1 MKKIITAKINLRAV
15 QQEHVYPGKKGDWLD
30 IVIIPTANS
39 QWSTHLIV
47 QDTGEANRLIKSQR
61 PIIGNGI
68 QRSLLEGK
76 TKPGRGFAPGGVI
89 AA

>member
-15 QQEHVYPGKKGDWLD
+15 QQEHVYQGQKGDWLD

-68 QRSLLEGK
+68 QRSLLKGGSKLELGCTPEGVVV
-76 TKPGRGFAPGGVI
+76 A
-89 AA
+89 